1 MEKNYEKPEQSTPQ
15 VVGEIKPFFKT
26 LAGVV
31 IIVLVVITLI
41 TLAFIVLQ
49 KDKID
54 TQTTKITETN
64 TDEKLKILEQLSK
77 ENTVDTTQ
85 SEKLNILK
93 ELSKQ
98 QENKTT
104 TENKLELLKIM
115 SN

>member
-1 MEKNYEKPEQSTPQ
+1 MEKNYEKPEQSTSQ
-15 VVGEIKPFFKT
+15 IVGGIKPSFKT

-31 IIVLVVITLI
+31 IIVLVVVALV

-54 TQTTKITETN
+54 TQTTKTT

-77 ENTVDTTQ
+77 ENTADTTQ
-85 SEKLNILK
+85 PEKLNILK

-104 TENKLELLKIM
+104 TENKLELLKAM